1 VPIVVKGLDNTRRAM
16 KKYTPDLYKK
26 MNDDIKAAMIVVRD
40 DARTYVPFS
49 SMSGWE
55 HQKGTWTSRA
65 FNSVAIKR
73 GIVYRM
79 GKTKANANGFVSAYS
94 TVNKTAAG
102 AIYETAGRANPQGQP
117 WVGRKGKAGNRYSH
131 SSNPTAGRTFIQN
144 IQGNLEGSGKQRGRL
159 IYKAWMRDN
168 NKVLP
173 AAVKAINSAIE
184 EFNKRAKP

>member
-1 VPIVVKGLDNTRRAM
+1 M
-16 KKYTPDLYKK
+16 KQYTPDLYKK
-26 MNDDIKAAMIVVRD
+26 MNDDIKAAMIIVRD

-49 SMSGWE
+49 SMTNWE
-55 HQKGTWTSRA
+55 NQKGTWASRA

-79 GKTKANANGFVSAYS
+79 GKTKANDKGFRSAYS

-102 AIYETAGRANPQGQP
+102 AIYETAGRANPQGQQ

-173 AAVKAINSAIE
+173 AAVKAINEAIA